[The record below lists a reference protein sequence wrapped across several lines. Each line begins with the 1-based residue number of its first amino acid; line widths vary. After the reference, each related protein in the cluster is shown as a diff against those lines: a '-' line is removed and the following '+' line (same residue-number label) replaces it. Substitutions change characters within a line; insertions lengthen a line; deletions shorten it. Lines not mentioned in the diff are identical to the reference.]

1 MSKHVVTVSS
11 EITEAVSE
19 SLHLFEQAQFRNRGE
34 RHEALQPLPS
44 LIERCERYV
53 GADRTSRKEPVR
65 LVHHFACT
73 GGTLITKCLACIPN
87 VEVLSEV
94 DPLSSM
100 QANKGKF
107 SPTDLIQ
114 LLQSGNRGAS
124 LEDRLAIFR
133 ASFSATHEAANRKGL
148 RMLVRDHTHSH
159 FCTSDAIES
168 RPTLGNILADLYKTR
183 AIITVRHPLDS
194 WLSLVKNGWVGFQPG
209 TLDEYARRYLA
220 FLQAY
225 PNTRIF
231 KYEDF
236 VVHPDEALSGM
247 CEELD
252 LPFPADF
259 QALFMAHRLSGDS
272 GRSGEVIKG
281 RDRRATPEA
290 LMDQAFKSPCFAS
303 LCKKLSYELE

>member
-1 MSKHVVTVSS
+1 MNKNVATVPS

-19 SLHLFEQAQFRNRGE
+19 CLRLFEQAQFRNEGE
-34 RHEALQPLPS
+34 RSETLRPLPS
-44 LIERCERYV
+44 LIECCERYIS
-53 GADRTSRKEPVR
+53 ADRRRRKEPVR
-65 LVHHFACT
+65 LIHHFACT

-107 SPTDLIQ
+107 NPTDLI
-114 LLQSGNRGAS
+114 LLLHHGNRGAS
-124 LEDRLAIFR
+124 LEDKLAMFR
-133 ASFSATHEAANRKGL
+133 ASFTEMNETATRKGL

-159 FCTSDAIES
+159 FCTSDPIEA
-168 RPTLGNILADLYKTR
+168 RPTLGNILAELYETR

-194 WLSLVKNGWVGFQPG
+194 WLSLVRNGWVGFQPG
-209 TLDEYARRYLA
+209 TLEEYASRYLA
-220 FLQAY
+220 FLKAY

-236 VVHPDEALSGM
+236 VVDPDEVLSGM

-259 QALFMAHRLSGDS
+259 QELFMAHNLSGDS
-272 GRSGEVIKG
+272 GRSGDVIKS
-281 RDRRATPEA
+281 RDRRAMPEA
-290 LMDQAFKSPCFAS
+290 LVGQVPKSPCFVS
-303 LCKKLSYELE
+303 LCKKLSYDVE